1 MSRRFGKESELVKA
15 LHSKPIE
22 QIPTV
27 MPDQCQEEGC
37 MSLRTGSTRLP
48 DGSMA
53 HTYSRGKADIYIRD
67 KHGHFVFATCQACY
81 MKRLD
86 AAGLDQLSQVIVEG
100 ITAPQR
106 EMGFVAGAPKS
117 LADHL
122 RALEDEW
129 ADQWIANH
137 GDIDESEWD

>member
-1 MSRRFGKESELVKA
+1 
-15 LHSKPIE
+15 
-22 QIPTV
+22 
-27 MPDQCQEEGC
+27 

-53 HTYSRGKADIYIRD
+53 HTYSRGKADIYIRN

-122 RALEDEW
+122 RAIEDEW